1 MAPVWLWACCSTE
14 GWGGLSATPL
24 PRSPGHLP
32 CQGPRWRPR
41 SPGRLPCR
49 GPRWRPRLPG
59 CLPCRGWTLR
69 GGLLQGRLPEQCGGT
84 GRVPGWVFRLVVRGA
99 GRSPRKAVGCPG
111 DLSLGSVPPGPQH
124 GGEAASRGG
133 WEIGAGEAWSEDA
146 RRASPPSR
154 DRPPHS
160 VLPGVVGHPLCST
173 APRRPVEG
181 GRGGQLTVTP
191 RPPLPPLS
199 SLASAGHPGCAD
211 LIPRLR

>member
-1 MAPVWLWACCSTE
+1 METAVAGPSLCV
-14 GWGGLSATPL
+14 GG
-24 PRSPGHLP
+24 RG
-32 CQGPRWRPR
+32 GDR
-41 SPGRLPCR
+41 GRRAVSLCR